1 MILCHV
7 EEIAEEQCKGFA
19 LADYEQVFVLRKD
32 GQLFA
37 YENRCPHLGIPLEM
51 LPDQFL
57 DMEKSF
63 IQCSTHGA
71 LFEIDSGLC
80 VAGPCK
86 GASLQKQAFEVI
98 DGRIHIKD
106 KPEEPK

>member
-1 MILCHV
+1 MILCSIHD
-7 EEIAEEQCKGFA
+7 IAEEQAKGFI
-19 LADYEQVFVLRKD
+19 LPNTEQVFAVKKD
-32 GQLFA
+32 GRISM

-51 LPDQFL
+51 MPDQFL
-57 DMEKSF
+57 DLEKNF

-71 LFEIDSGLC
+71 LFNIDNGFC

-98 DGRIHIKD
+98 DGLIHVQVFLD
-106 KPEEPK
+106 KPC